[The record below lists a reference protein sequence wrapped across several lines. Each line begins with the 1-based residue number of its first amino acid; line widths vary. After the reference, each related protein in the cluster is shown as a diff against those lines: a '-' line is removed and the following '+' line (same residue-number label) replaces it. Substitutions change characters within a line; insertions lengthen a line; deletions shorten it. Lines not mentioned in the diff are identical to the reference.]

1 LRQLTF
7 DGAGKSGCARQALG
21 LRSVHS
27 WRWRQ
32 EFDAWPLVSL
42 IVAIG
47 RDGLEN
53 NSDGAHV
60 REMAYGKIDPR
71 KAANIAVVVG
81 TVLFC
86 VVLLFF
92 VGK

>member
-1 LRQLTF
+1 
-7 DGAGKSGCARQALG
+7 
-21 LRSVHS
+21 
-27 WRWRQ
+27 
-32 EFDAWPLVSL
+32 
-42 IVAIG
+42 VAIG

-53 NSDGAHV
+53 NPDGAHV
-60 REMAYGKIDPR
+60 HEMAYGKMDR
-71 KAANIAVVVG
+71 RRAANIAVVVG